1 MNQPPFILL
10 PEGREV
16 ASAWG
21 PTGADETLQEDATT
35 LLARAA
41 SDAAVTVGHL
51 TGAVVGAWTAPL
63 AMAAAASEAAR
74 NADADV

>member
-1 MNQPPFILL
+1 MNEPSFILL
-10 PEGREV
+10 PHAGEA
-16 ASAWG
+16 ASVWDI
-21 PTGADETLQEDATT
+21 TEADMLQEDATT

-63 AMAAAASEAAR
+63 AMAAAATGAAR
-74 NADADV
+74 SAHADS

>member
-1 MNQPPFILL
+1 MNQPSFILL
-10 PEGREV
+10 PGRDA
-16 ASAWG
+16 ASAWS
-21 PTGADETLQEDATT
+21 TTEADMLQEDATT

-63 AMAAAASEAAR
+63 AMAAAATAVAR
-74 NADADV
+74 SAQADS

>member
-1 MNQPPFILL
+1 MNQPSFILL
-10 PEGREV
+10 PGGREA
-16 ASAWG
+16 ASAWAT
-21 PTGADETLQEDATT
+21 PEADMLQEDATT

-74 NADADV
+74 SAEADA